1 MALYKSDN
9 TTECIKYMEG
19 EQMLMKERTLVL
31 GLVTS
36 MVASQVWQ
44 LMATY
49 LAWPVSGTHTIISAL
64 MGFTL
69 VENGSDGINVG
80 NPNLFDGSGVF
91 KVIYGLFVSPVF
103 SLGLA
108 FGVYYL
114 LYRFAVEAEKP
125 TQIRS
130 KLSYSACV
138 LLIFLSITFTFV
150 NMMNDEDVPG
160 GMNKKGFS
168 FLMGTVIG
176 LVMAVRFFFF
186 LLPYLIRM
194 KGDLK
199 VSFDLCF
206 KKHKMEE
213 QPKEQV
219 VEVDCDDNV
228 ENSPTLPIIEK
239 DDFVDESDEV
249 KRIFR
254 PLQLL
259 AACFGALTHGSNDVG
274 NCIGPLVT
282 VWYIYQTPI
291 NYATDIPLYGIL
303 LWGGIGISL
312 GLVCFGKRVIV
323 TMGSKI
329 SKMTPSLGFTVVLT
343 ASIVVMV
350 CSIAGI
356 PTSTTHCQ
364 VMGVVGAGVAKGWVD
379 SGSFKGGLQTI
390 DFSLMRNIALSWIVT
405 IPFAMV
411 LSAMLYAVARVII
424 IGAF

>member
-1 MALYKSDN
+1 MLDISYPLGVFQQMTYAFQQEFGLYMVFAALLFGFILSFAVGANDSANSWGTPVGAGTVSLGMAFFLGSIMETLGSVLLSGEVVSTVAGQKSVVKMALYKSDN

-80 NPNLFDGSGVF
+80 NPNLFNGSGVF

-103 SLGLA
+103 ALGLA

-176 LVMAVRFFFF
+176 LVMAVLFFFF

-206 KKHKMEE
+206 KKQKMEE

-228 ENSPTLPIIEK
+228 ENSATLPIIEK
-239 DDFVDESDEV
+239 DDFIDESDEV

-282 VWYIYQTPI
+282 VWYIYQ
-291 NYATDIPLYGIL
+291 
-303 LWGGIGISL
+303 
-312 GLVCFGKRVIV
+312 VI
-323 TMGSKI
+323 
-329 SKMTPSLGFTVVLT
+329 
-343 ASIVVMV
+343 
-350 CSIAGI
+350 
-356 PTSTTHCQ
+356 
-364 VMGVVGAGVAKGWVD
+364 
-379 SGSFKGGLQTI
+379 
-390 DFSLMRNIALSWIVT
+390 
-405 IPFAMV
+405 
-411 LSAMLYAVARVII
+411 
-424 IGAF
+424 